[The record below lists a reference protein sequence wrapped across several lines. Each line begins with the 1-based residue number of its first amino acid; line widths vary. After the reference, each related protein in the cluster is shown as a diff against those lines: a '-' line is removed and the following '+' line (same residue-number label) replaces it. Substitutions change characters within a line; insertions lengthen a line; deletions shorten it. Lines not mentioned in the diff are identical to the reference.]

1 MDNKEILHYGK
12 YNIYSWTFYRYIK
25 SQSVGV
31 MDFLH
36 FFIMKIIANE
46 NIYNLS
52 AKIYVLV
59 TKNK

>member
-1 MDNKEILHYGK
+1 MNSLPVYKKSKRRRYGFP
-12 YNIYSWTFYRYIK
+12 TF
-25 SQSVGV
+25 
-31 MDFLH
+31 